1 MKKIVLKG
9 RGIVEGKFFG
19 EMIISRKPLSFL
31 GGIDVLSGKI
41 MDINNNLYMERIT
54 GRIFYLP
61 TSIGSTVGAF
71 VIYKLCKDSL
81 GPKAIVCKKADS
93 MLVTGCAISNIPLV
107 DRINIEDLPKI
118 DIIKD
123 CEIDGGKGTLIIL
136 EG

>member
-9 RGIVEGKFFG
+9 RGLVEGKFFG

-41 MDINNNLYMERIT
+41 LDSNNNLYMEKIS

-61 TSIGSTVGAF
+61 TSVGSTVGAF
-71 VIYKLCKDSL
+71 VIYKLHKDNL
-81 GPKAIVCKKADS
+81 GPQAIVCEKADS

-107 DRINIEDLPKI
+107 DQINVEDLPKTN
-118 DIIKD
+118 IIKK
-123 CEIDGGKGTLIIL
+123 CEIDGKKGTLTIL
-136 EG
+136 ED